1 MAGTVTGWMD
11 VPLSDFGRKQA
22 FLLSQALTVEA
33 CGKIHCSDLKRSIDT
48 TFYAMAFPDI
58 QEINCAKELR
68 EINFGTHEGLHFD
81 NLPTSEK
88 KRFADPNFQAI
99 GGESW

>member
-1 MAGTVTGWMD
+1 
-11 VPLSDFGRKQA
+11 
-22 FLLSQALTVEA
+22 
-33 CGKIHCSDLKRSIDT
+33 
-48 TFYAMAFPDI
+48 MAFPDI

-81 NLPTSEK
+81 NLPSSEK